1 MEERDWLILTT
12 LYETKNI
19 TKTAKALYISQ
30 PALTNRLQQIE
41 SEFKTRIVN
50 RGSRGV
56 SFTAS
61 GEHLVNYAM
70 EMQLRLRETM
80 EAVSNYDNRVSGT
93 LRIGASR
100 FIGRHKL
107 PQMLSEF
114 KALYPDVNF
123 NIMSGSSGDALE
135 LLNKRSSHVSFI
147 RGGYFWNDGK
157 ELLFREN
164 ICVAS
169 KSPFTLED
177 LPSLPRIAF
186 PLDKATQMT
195 LDSWWVG
202 HFNAPPLVA
211 ANVDSLDTCR
221 ELVLCGLGYALMPS
235 TIISPEDG
243 LCVLPITDADG
254 NPIARSNWLF
264 YHRESL
270 ELNMVRTFVEF
281 AKGYNY
287 LPNA

>member
-12 LYETKNI
+12 LFDTKNI
-19 TKTAKALYISQ
+19 TKTAKTLYISQ

-41 SEFKTRIVN
+41 CEFKTRIVN

-61 GEHLVNYAM
+61 GEHLVGYAR

-80 EAVSNYDNRVSGT
+80 EAVSNYDNCVCGT

-107 PQMLSEF
+107 PRMLSEF
-114 KALYPDVNF
+114 KSLYPDVSF
-123 NIMSGSSGDALE
+123 NIMSGSSSDALE
-135 LLNKRSSHVSFI
+135 LLNNRSTHVCFV
-147 RGGYFWNDGK
+147 RGGYLWNDGK
-157 ELLFREN
+157 ELLFRED

-169 KSPFTLED
+169 KTPFSLPD

-195 LDSWWVG
+195 LDSWWAN
-202 HFNAPPLVA
+202 HFNAPPQIA
-211 ANVDSLDTCR
+211 ADVDSLDTCR
-221 ELVLCGLGYALMPS
+221 ALVLCGLGYALMPS
-235 TIISPEDG
+235 SILSPEDE
-243 LCVLPITDADG
+243 LYVVPVLNHEGKPITRD
-254 NPIARSNWLF
+254 NWLF
-264 YHRESL
+264 YRRESL
-270 ELNMVRTFVEF
+270 ELNMVRTFVDF
-281 AKGYNY
+281 AKSYNY
-287 LPNA
+287 LEPT